1 MKIYLLGLL
10 LIVCTLCTGC
20 AEHYNHAGKTP
31 LVEVNG
37 SFLYQEDLQSALP
50 VPISYDD
57 SVLFAEHYIRSW
69 IENILLNKKAES
81 NIPNSKEINRLVDN
95 YKKSLITHAYQQE
108 LINQKLSKNIPED
121 ELLAY
126 YESNKELFKLDRP
139 LIKGLFIKVPLTAP
153 RLNDLRKWYKSETP
167 DALDNLEKYRIQNAV
182 KYEYFYDRW
191 VPISEILDLIPLNV
205 DSVEAYVD
213 KTRQIELKDSAFHYF
228 LNVTDFRRK
237 GEEEPFEFARTDA
250 SDMLVNLKQVD
261 FIKQV
266 KDDLYRQAIKQNKIK
281 YNY

>member
-213 KTRQIELKDSAFHYF
+213 KTRQIELKDSDYHYF
-228 LNVTDFRRK
+228 LNVSEVRRK
-237 GEEEPFEFARTDA
+237 GEEKPFEFARAGA
-250 SDMLVNLKQVD
+250 SVMLVNLKQVD
-261 FIKQV
+261 FINQV
-266 KDDLYRQAIKQNKIK
+266 KDDLYRQAIKQ
-281 YNY
+281 

>member
-1 MKIYLLGLL
+1 M
-10 LIVCTLCTGC
+10 
-20 AEHYNHAGKTP
+20 
-31 LVEVNG
+31 
-37 SFLYQEDLQSALP
+37 
-50 VPISYDD
+50 
-57 SVLFAEHYIRSW
+57 
-69 IENILLNKKAES
+69 
-81 NIPNSKEINRLVDN
+81 
-95 YKKSLITHAYQQE
+95 
-108 LINQKLSKNIPED
+108 
-121 ELLAY
+121 
-126 YESNKELFKLDRP
+126 
-139 LIKGLFIKVPLTAP
+139 
-153 RLNDLRKWYKSETP
+153 
-167 DALDNLEKYRIQNAV
+167 DNLEKYRIQNAV
-182 KYEYFYDRW
+182 KYEDFYDRLI
-191 VPISEILDLIPLNV
+191 PISEILDLIPLNV